1 MLEGPDLIN
10 AALDA
15 GAGIEALFVDA
26 DHRDAPVVTEVLA
39 RVSAS
44 GVRVFTLDAATFA
57 RVSDAATPQ
66 PIMASVAMPRS
77 DVTSITLEG
86 LVLVLHDVRDPGN
99 AGTLIRSADATGASG
114 VVFTGLSVDPFNPKT
129 LRASAGSVFHL
140 PVVVAEL
147 DVALAFLRAGGAR
160 VYATVVRGGLS
171 HRAVDFTVPS
181 VVLIGNESVGL
192 SEEVVAEC
200 DGAITIEMAGKS
212 ESLNAG
218 GAGSLV
224 AFEALWQRRDT
235 TSPSLPSSL

>member
-86 LVLVLHDVRDPGN
+86 LVLVLHDVLGMYPHSPSFAKRFGEIGQ
-99 AGTLIRSADATGASG
+99 AATEA
-114 VVFTGLSVDPFNPKT
+114 
-129 LRASAGSVFHL
+129 LRAYASDVREKRFPAG
-140 PVVVAEL
+140 
-147 DVALAFLRAGGAR
+147 
-160 VYATVVRGGLS
+160 
-171 HRAVDFTVPS
+171 
-181 VVLIGNESVGL
+181 
-192 SEEVVAEC
+192 
-200 DGAITIEMAGKS
+200 
-212 ESLNAG
+212 
-218 GAGSLV
+218 
-224 AFEALWQRRDT
+224 
-235 TSPSLPSSL
+235 